1 MLCKV
6 QIPYL
11 WSLLHFIPQVPL
23 FLIQFPPPVVDPPM
37 SGSTSQLDL
46 LHFPCGENGK
56 FDKDLQP
63 YNVFQTDCILFYL
76 YIHIL
81 VILFLSLKNTVLQ
94 SSCFVF
100 EMSQTYKANK
110 QLHMLSKFS
119 TSAHAF
125 QHNLASSQTTLVKTN
140 KGYAC
145 SR

>member
-1 MLCKV
+1 
-6 QIPYL
+6 
-11 WSLLHFIPQVPL
+11 
-23 FLIQFPPPVVDPPM
+23 M

-56 FDKDLQP
+56 FDKDFQP

-76 YIHIL
+76 YVHIL
-81 VILFLSLKNTVLQ
+81 VILFLSLKNTILQ

-110 QLHMLSKFS
+110 QLHMLSKFP
-119 TSAHAF
+119 TSAYAF